1 MTNVKIR
8 PATPGDTDF
17 FLSNVYFSSP
27 EYPII
32 FGGRADAT
40 MRAVFKQPRNLFS
53 HEFAQIALVDGRP
66 AGFTLAYNYV
76 QKKKLAA
83 ATAAIIVMAAGFEL
97 IKSVPFLVKNA
108 NNLERV
114 EPGGYYLSNIVVSD
128 SFRGCGVGAALMKKL
143 EQDAIARGCE
153 KVVLETNAEN
163 TRAISFYTGLGFTVS
178 DTFSFALAGEKR
190 TYRRMAKYV

>member
-1 MTNVKIR
+1 MT
-8 PATPGDTDF
+8 
-17 FLSNVYFSSP
+17 
-27 EYPII
+27 
-32 FGGRADAT
+32 
-40 MRAVFKQPRNLFS
+40 
-53 HEFAQIALVDGRP
+53 
-66 AGFTLAYNYV
+66 
-76 QKKKLAA
+76 
-83 ATAAIIVMAAGFEL
+83 AGFEL
-97 IKSVPFLVKNA
+97 IKNVPFLVKNA

-128 SFRGCGVGAALMKKL
+128 SFRGRGVGAALMKKL

-163 TRAISFYTGLGFTVS
+163 TRAISFYTGLGFTVA